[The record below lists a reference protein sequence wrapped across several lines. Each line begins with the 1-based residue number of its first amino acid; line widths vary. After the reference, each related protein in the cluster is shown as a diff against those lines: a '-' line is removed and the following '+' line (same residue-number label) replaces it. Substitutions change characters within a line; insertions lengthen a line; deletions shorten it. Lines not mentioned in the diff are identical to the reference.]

1 MIKNIKQAGID
12 LDKPGLLNKIKDFI
26 GKDTMAENESKKLV
40 VVIRI
45 FLWYCWF
52 YVFSPLISIMQEK

>member
-1 MIKNIKQAGID
+1 M
-12 LDKPGLLNKIKDFI
+12 DKPGLLNKIKDFI

-45 FLWYCWF
+45 L
-52 YVFSPLISIMQEK
+52 VSPLISIMQEK